1 MQASSPSP
9 ALETGW
15 ARVGTLAATG
25 MASSED
31 EQVPLTQRPETP
43 PPRWEGLTNEED
55 RDPNELEE
63 ESDIYFVIS
72 YGKHVIL

>member
-1 MQASSPSP
+1 
-9 ALETGW
+9 
-15 ARVGTLAATG
+15 

-55 RDPNELEE
+55 RDPDELEE

-72 YGKHVIL
+72 CGEHVIL